1 MTGKFLKFFSPFV
14 RVMPELKQPQREVS
28 FKEKLM
34 WTALALIIYLI
45 MSNIPLYGVTAE
57 ATTDYYYWLRV
68 ILASQKGTLTELG
81 IGPIVTAG
89 LIMQLLLGSKIIK
102 VDMSDPYDR
111 AMFSGSQKVFAMF
124 LTVFNIIAYIIGG
137 AFGELT
143 LPNMMFVFL
152 QLLFSGVVIILL
164 DELLQKGW
172 GIGSGVSL
180 FIAAGVAGQIFWNL
194 FSFVEVGTN
203 EGARGI
209 VIAFFQSLTNP
220 DIDTAELF
228 WRHDGLPSLFGGIT
242 TLGIFLVVIWFESTR
257 VEIPLAY
264 KGYRGFKGKY
274 PMKLLYVSNIPVIL
288 VNALYA
294 NFLFFGQ
301 MIAGPN
307 SGFRNDDT
315 GWFLD
320 LIGKFETFSTGGGGG
335 NYLVP
340 QPGCLLYYLTPPQGL
355 EQLVADPIKAI
366 IYLMIFIF
374 LCIMLGKV
382 WVEVSGLAPRDI
394 AQQIIDSGMQIPGFR
409 SSDKIIE
416 RILKRYIPTLIILN
430 GIIIAVMSFFA
441 DSLGALT
448 SGTGLLIAIGIVHQY
463 SEQIAKEMAAQQYPG
478 MRAFL
483 GMD

>member
-1 MTGKFLKFFSPFV
+1 MTGKFIRFFTPFV
-14 RVMPELKQPQREVS
+14 RVMPEIKAPQREVS
-28 FKEKLM
+28 FKEKLL
-34 WTALALIIYLI
+34 WTVVALIIYLI
-45 MSNIPLYGVTAE
+45 MSNIPLYGVNVTE
-57 ATTDYYYWLRV
+57 TTDYYYWLRV
-68 ILASQKGTLTELG
+68 ILASQRGTLTELG

-111 AMFSGSQKVFAMF
+111 SMFSGSQKVFAMF
-124 LTVFNIIAYIIGG
+124 LTIFNILAYIAGG
-137 AFGELT
+137 AFGDLNVT
-143 LPNMMFVFL
+143 NGTFVFL
-152 QLLFSGVVIILL
+152 QLLLSGVVIILL

-180 FIAAGVAGQIFWNL
+180 FIATGVAGQIFWNL
-194 FSFVEVGTN
+194 FSFIEADDGV
-203 EGARGI
+203 ARGVVVGFI
-209 VIAFFQSLTNP
+209 QALGNP
-220 DIDTAELF
+220 DYNIADF
-228 WRHDGLPSLFGGIT
+228 IFRGNRLPSLFGGIT
-242 TLGIFLVVIWFESTR
+242 TLIIFLIVIWFESTR

-294 NFLFFGQ
+294 NFL

-307 SGFRNDDT
+307 SGLRGQGYD
-315 GWFLD
+315 FLIN
-320 LIGKFETFSTGGGGG
+320 LIGEFDDVPAGGATG

-340 QPGCLLYYLTPPQGL
+340 NKGLLYFLTPPQGL
-355 EQLVADPIKAI
+355 DQLLADPIRAI
-366 IYLMIFIF
+366 IYLIFFIF
-374 LCIMLGKV
+374 LCVMLGRV
-382 WVEVSGLAPRDI
+382 WVDVSGLAPRDI
-394 AQQIIDSGMQIPGFR
+394 AQQILDSGMQIPGFR

-416 RILKRYIPTLIILN
+416 RILKRYIPTLVILN

-463 SEQIAKEMAAQQYPG
+463 SESLAKEMAAMQYPG
-478 MRAFL
+478 MRSFL